1 MGARQ
6 PCDLRAQPHYWDGDK
21 PYIDRL
27 IVRFIPD
34 AAARTA
40 AIESGQVQIAPSSPV
55 PFSEVDRLRTK
66 PALSFETRGYEYINT
81 VYRLEFNLEHEAL
94 KDLRVRQAIAHAIQ
108 RENLLKVAWYGQ
120 GG

>member
-1 MGARQ
+1 MRGSHVIYERN
-6 PCDLRAQPHYWDGDK
+6 PHYWDGDK

-66 PALSFETRGYEYINT
+66 PALSFETRVMNT
-81 VYRLEFNLEHEAL
+81 STPSIVWSSTWSTRP
-94 KDLRVRQAIAHAIQ
+94 
-108 RENLLKVAWYGQ
+108 
-120 GG
+120 